1 MAFNEAQ
8 KAAVMHKDGPMMVLA
23 GPGSGKTTVITYR
36 IRQLIREYGVDP
48 GNILVITFTRAAA
61 REMKARFDR
70 LTEGSCFPVSFG
82 TFHSIFFRILK
93 YAYHYEAG
101 DIIREEERIQFMKD
115 MIRRL
120 ELDVEDEA
128 EFISSVLGE
137 IGTVK
142 GGMID
147 LKYYYSKNC
156 SEEIFKKL
164 YEGYEDSLRRA
175 RKIDFDDMLAM
186 CWELFTQRK
195 DILSAWQKKYKYI
208 LIDEFQD
215 INRVQYEVIRMMALP
230 ENNLFIVGDDDQS
243 IYRFRG
249 AKPEIMLGYEKDYP
263 DAERVLLNINYRSTK
278 HIVEAAS
285 RLIGCN
291 KERFEKEILSQKGA
305 GKPVITKIWK
315 DPKEETIG
323 IIKDIHDY
331 VQAGCSLS
339 DMAVLYRTNLEPR
352 LLVERLMEYNIPF
365 TMRDSLPNLYEHWI
379 SRNIISYIQVALGN
393 RERQKVLEI
402 INRPKRY
409 VSRDALEDPVVSW
422 EKVKSFYQDKGWMV
436 ERIEQLEYD
445 LQMIAGMSPVAA
457 VNYIRKGAGYDEY
470 LKEYA
475 QFRRMKPEE
484 LIELADQL
492 QESASGY
499 KTFDAWFAHMEEYKE
514 QLQIQAASRDRDR
527 SQEEAVSLM
536 TMHSSKGLEFKVVF
550 ILDANEGIT
559 PHRKA
564 VLDADLEEERRL
576 FYVAMT
582 RAKARLHVYGV
593 MERYGKKQDI
603 SRFIMEYDQG
613 EHSDRKGDKN
623 DGKRADPHL
632 LRQRKGQDDRSS
644 GAGRPGGGTGKK
656 GTDRPLPKKR

>member
-8 KAAVMHKDGPMMVLA
+8 EAAVRHKDGPMMVLA

-36 IRQLIREYGVDP
+36 IRQLIREYDVPP

-70 LTEGSCFPVSFG
+70 LTEGSFFPVTFG

-101 DIIREEERIQFMKD
+101 DIVREEERIQFLKD
-115 MIRRL
+115 MISGMEL
-120 ELDVEDEA
+120 EVEDEA
-128 EFISSVLGE
+128 EFISSILSE

-142 GGMID
+142 GGMIG
-147 LKYYYSKNC
+147 LQYYYSKNC

-164 YEGYEDSLRRA
+164 FEGYESRLRRA

-186 CWELFTQRK
+186 CWELFTERK
-195 DILSAWQKKYKYI
+195 DILSAWQKKYRYI

-249 AKPEIMLGYEKDYP
+249 AKPEIMLGFEKDYP
-263 DAERVLLNINYRSTK
+263 DAKRVLLNINYRSTK
-278 HIVEAAS
+278 NIIEAAS
-285 RLIGCN
+285 RLISCN
-291 KERFEKEILSQKGA
+291 KERFDKEILSNKGE
-305 GKPVITKIWK
+305 GKPVIVKVWK
-315 DPKEETIG
+315 DPREETLG
-323 IIKDIHDY
+323 IIKDIQDY
-331 VQAGCSLS
+331 LKAGCRLS
-339 DMAVLYRTNLEPR
+339 DMAVLYRTSLEPR
-352 LLVERLMEYNIPF
+352 LLVERLMEYNVPF
-365 TMRDSLPNLYEHWI
+365 SMRDSLPNLYEHWI
-379 SRNIISYIQVALGN
+379 SRNIIAYIQVALGN

-409 VSRDALEDPVVSW
+409 ISRDALEDQIVSW
-422 EKVKSFYQDKGWMV
+422 ERVKSFYQDKGWMV

-445 LQMIAGMSPVAA
+445 LQMIAGMSPAAA
-457 VNYIRKGAGYDEY
+457 VNYIRKGAGYDDY

-475 QFRRMKPEE
+475 EFRRMKAEE
-484 LIELADQL
+484 LLETADQL
-492 QESASGY
+492 QESAAGF
-499 KTFDAWFAHMEEYKE
+499 KTFEAWFAHMEEYKK
-514 QLQIQAASRDRDR
+514 QLQVQAASKDRDR
-527 SQEEAVSLM
+527 TAEEAVSLM
-536 TMHSSKGLEFKVVF
+536 TMHSSKGLEFRVVF

-582 RAKARLHVYGV
+582 RAKERLHIYSVR
-593 MERYGKKQDI
+593 ERYGKKQDI
-603 SRFIMEYDQG
+603 SRFVG
-613 EHSDRKGDKN
+613 EQEPKYSSAEGEKK
-623 DGKRADPHL
+623 DGKRTDPHL
-632 LRQRKGQDDRSS
+632 LRRREGKDNSSPRAGGPGRRKREKS
-644 GAGRPGGGTGKK
+644 P
-656 GTDRPLPKKR
+656 DRPFPEKR